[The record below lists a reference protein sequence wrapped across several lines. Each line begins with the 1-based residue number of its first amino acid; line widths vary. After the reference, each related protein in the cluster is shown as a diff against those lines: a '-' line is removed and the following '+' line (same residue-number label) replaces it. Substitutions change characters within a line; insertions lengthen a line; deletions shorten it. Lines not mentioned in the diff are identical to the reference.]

1 MLIDNGKY
9 KKIKFPF
16 IEQEDY
22 IKHAENRLNRYNQ

>member
-22 IKHAENRLNRYNQ
+22 IKHAENHPN